1 MKRLNKTLAIAALAA
16 AAFASAAFAAGEP
29 DPVLKVD
36 YLNSDLPADYFHANF
51 RTSLDPFPQSKLDA
65 LGRLGYSTK
74 VSREGMDQ
82 IQAAGGAD
90 FTAKQFD
97 WILKKMKEI
106 GSAAPGNITV
116 LDLRGETHGLIDG
129 NVFMSWIPNNY
140 VNEGKPTEEVVASE
154 KKLVDSLRGKGT
166 VEMYSTDD
174 KWGADIAKPKLSF
187 KSPKLQTEEELVK
200 STGASYYRLATT
212 NHFRPDDHEVDLY
225 VDFMKKLPEDRW
237 LFIHCYSGEGRTTNF
252 MVMTDIFK
260 NYKKASFDD
269 IAARQGLIGPVD
281 VRAELAVTGK
291 THYKMKAS
299 VEKRIFLEQFYLYAK
314 DTDFSK
320 PWSQWAR
327 ARGICLKY
335 YPDF

>member
-16 AAFASAAFAAGEP
+16 AAFASASFAAGEP

-51 RTSLDPFPQSKLDA
+51 RTPLDPFPQSKFDA

-82 IQAAGGAD
+82 IHAAG
-90 FTAKQFD
+90 
-97 WILKKMKEI
+97 
-106 GSAAPGNITV
+106 
-116 LDLRGETHGLIDG
+116 
-129 NVFMSWIPNNY
+129 
-140 VNEGKPTEEVVASE
+140 
-154 KKLVDSLRGKGT
+154 
-166 VEMYSTDD
+166 
-174 KWGADIAKPKLSF
+174 GADIAKPKRSF
-187 KSPKLQTEEELVK
+187 KSPKLETEEELVK
-200 STGASYYRLATT
+200 SAGASYYRLATT

-225 VDFMKKLPEDRW
+225 VDFMKKLHEDRW
-237 LFIHCYSGEGRTTNF
+237 LFIHCCAGEGRTTNF

-281 VRAELAVTGK
+281 ARAELAVAGK

-299 VEKRIFLEQFYLYAK
+299 VERRIFLEQFYLYAK

-327 ARGICLKY
+327 ARGISLKY
-335 YPDF
+335 YLDF